1 MTNIVLF
8 HHVQGLTPGVE
19 ALAESL
25 RGSGHTV
32 HVPDLFGG
40 RTFATLDEGMA
51 HARELGF
58 DALLDRG
65 VAAAE
70 AVGADAVYIGLS
82 MGVMP
87 AQKLAQT
94 HAGAR
99 GAVLVDSC
107 IPLGEFGDTWPDG
120 VPVQIHGMDA
130 DPIFAGEGDVDAA
143 RDLVAAT
150 DDAELFLYPG
160 NVHLFCDSSLPS
172 HDEGATTLMLQR
184 AEELL
189 ARAG

>member
-1 MTNIVLF
+1 MTDIVLF

-19 ALAESL
+19 ALADAL
-25 RGSGHTV
+25 RGAGHAV
-32 HVPDLFGG
+32 HVPDLFNG
-40 RTFATLDEGMA
+40 RIFATLDEGMA
-51 HARELGF
+51 HARETGF

-65 VAAAE
+65 VAAGEAAATE
-70 AVGADAVYIGLS
+70 AVYVGIS

-94 HAGAR
+94 HAAAR
-99 GAVLVDSC
+99 GAVLIDSC
-107 IPLGEFGDTWPDG
+107 IPLGEFGAPWPDG

-143 RDLVAAT
+143 RELVAAS

-172 HDEGATTLMLQR
+172 YDEGATKLLLQR
-184 AEELL
+184 MQELL
-189 ARAG
+189 ARVG